1 VKRVVV
7 TNEQGATDAIA
18 SGLDHALNSGMKV
31 LWLLSGGSNIPIE
44 LDVLQRLRSATPEN
58 LTISLIDERF
68 VDQKS
73 PDSNWLKLLDGGM
86 GEAPATLLP
95 IIEDPALSLRAAAAD
110 FAKRLGA
117 ALENADAVI
126 GQFGI
131 GADGHTAGILPHS
144 PAVDEGEKLTIGYT
158 GTDFKRITTT
168 TALIRMMDLVTL
180 VAFGEGKRE
189 PLKRMLAEEGEE
201 TDTPAKA
208 LLDTKELIIY
218 TDQEV
223 SV

>member
-18 SGLDHALNSGMKV
+18 SGLDHALSSGMNV
-31 LWLLSGGSNIPIE
+31 LWLLSGGSNIPVE
-44 LDVLQRLRSATPEN
+44 LDVLRRLHNVTPEN

-68 VDQKS
+68 VDQNS
-73 PDSNWLKLLDGGM
+73 PDSNWRQLLDGGL
-86 GEAPATLLP
+86 GDAPVTLLP
-95 IIEDPALSLRAAAAD
+95 VIEDPTLSLRAVAAN

-117 ALENADAVI
+117 ALEKADAAI

-144 PAVDEGEKLTIGYT
+144 PAVDEGEKLTIGYS

-168 TALIRMMDLVTL
+168 TALFRMMDLVTL
-180 VAFGEGKRE
+180 VAFGAGKHE